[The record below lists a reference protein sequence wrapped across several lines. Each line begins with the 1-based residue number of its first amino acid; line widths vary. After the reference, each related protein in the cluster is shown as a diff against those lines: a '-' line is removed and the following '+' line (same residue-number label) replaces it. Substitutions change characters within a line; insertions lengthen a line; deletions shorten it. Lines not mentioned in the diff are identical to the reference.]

1 MENGVFTRI
10 RNKHIIVSCYIDN
23 TNMLTDRLKN
33 GGSSS
38 FLSYFSVNNPTLL
51 EISGF
56 NPLMFGKEPITSI
69 PAVAAIDQ
77 LHERPVAFGSYTYP
91 EEGLDEKSVAEAAA
105 GTAVFR
111 YTIVN
116 HRSIIKS
123 FVPIGGEVPYVIGLV
138 FDRQPLIN
146 QMNEQRNKQ
155 IYISMIL
162 LVIVVFCSYWLSDIL
177 LRPVRSILWKVNE
190 VSFWEIR

>member
-1 MENGVFTRI
+1 M
-10 RNKHIIVSCYIDN
+10 
-23 TNMLTDRLKN
+23 
-33 GGSSS
+33 
-38 FLSYFSVNNPTLL
+38 
-51 EISGF
+51 
-56 NPLMFGKEPITSI
+56 
-69 PAVAAIDQ
+69 
-77 LHERPVAFGSYTYP
+77 
-91 EEGLDEKSVAEAAA
+91 DEKSVAEAAA
-105 GTAVFR
+105 GAAVFR

-123 FVPIGGEVPYVIGLV
+123 FVPIDGEVPYVIGLV
-138 FDRQPLIN
+138 FDRQPLII

-190 VSFWEIR
+190 VSFGRFDNSIVVTRKDELGQLAQRVNAMSKIAAVFI